1 MSELTKTMRPVCVG
15 RLIFEIPAV
24 ATLEDWRYEVD
35 FIKINSIF
43 PASQNQK
50 TFDAKVNQLENK
62 LKTSPHK
69 TEGVQL
75 KSKTQLSPERF
86 LFVYRK
92 DSKNTTGYKVE
103 AMFWHHAT
111 EYQFEKYTA
120 NENLENVVA
129 RISEQLKNFVAIPN
143 MTPSN
148 APPGFCLDNGVL
160 TDIGMN
166 TGFRG
171 EVISVEG
178 RIENH
183 PGLEFKFSASST
195 NRKDEDPTLL
205 DRIDQSFNFGDAIGI
220 AIKNSTRFIRKG
232 KRNLNGQS
240 GEEYVLINKLDGET
254 NMGAKAEF
262 YGEPNVLNKPYTS
275 LSITYRTPTDST
287 QTPNSKTLTEKEF
300 LALWDSLL
308 NGIRPRT
315 NSLWGD
321 TGKK

>member
-92 DSKNTTGYKVE
+92 DSKNSSGFGLE
-103 AMFWHHAT
+103 SLFWYPNI
-111 EYQFEKYTA
+111 EYQFKATSTNKY
-120 NENLENVVA
+120 LEETNNI
-129 RISEQLKNFVAIPN
+129 ISALTKSFVAIPN

-148 APPGFCLDNGVL
+148 APPA
-160 TDIGMN
+160 
-166 TGFRG
+166 
-171 EVISVEG
+171 SVW
-178 RIENH
+178 
-183 PGLEFKFSASST
+183 KMASSQ
-195 NRKDEDPTLL
+195 
-205 DRIDQSFNFGDAIGI
+205 I
-220 AIKNSTRFIRKG
+220 
-232 KRNLNGQS
+232 
-240 GEEYVLINKLDGET
+240 
-254 NMGAKAEF
+254 
-262 YGEPNVLNKPYTS
+262 
-275 LSITYRTPTDST
+275 
-287 QTPNSKTLTEKEF
+287 
-300 LALWDSLL
+300 
-308 NGIRPRT
+308 
-315 NSLWGD
+315 
-321 TGKK
+321 